1 MKTEEKAEKV
11 QNIATALAAIFGAV
25 GAFFGIFQAQVSAD
39 LKNQVTSL
47 QNASQQTIVNV
58 ISTLGDDAQAADLA
72 QSGDTVAIT
81 EQLINVYNS
90 TKDQNAAL
98 TSETQTLQSENA
110 ALQEQVENL
119 KSVLLNT
126 YSMDEID
133 TVVAQGYLDEVETK
147 RLDNLELL
155 DSERCEQ
162 VASVRDL
169 YGTTHSV
176 SYKFDPWQEAWAKFK
191 LDGRYDTFEANIL
204 TSDDTS
210 RDANISVEIYVD
222 DVLVGR
228 VDNIVRDENVR
239 PISGN
244 GWGTYK
250 TSAGRIENI
259 QAAEHLARF
268 LEDSQLLLWLAP
280 STFVAME
287 SKSTLAADDT
297 IYHAVSAT
305 ILYLTAQ
312 SKIQPLVYQSGI
324 PYYSQE
330 VFEKVLLEM
339 FGQHLDCT
347 GLLQPVQIE
356 THEEEAIPIKYPLA
370 GAAYRVTLLS
380 QQDSSS
386 LYAGTPESAAAP
398 SSEATVSLT
407 YYLPSSAQV
416 GEILFMPGERPYRI
430 SVQSNVSWEYLPFC
444 FLGIEQET

>member
-1 MKTEEKAEKV
+1 MKTEEKAKKV

-98 TSETQTLQSENA
+98 
-110 ALQEQVENL
+110 QEQVENL

-126 YSMDEID
+126 YSMDGID

-239 PISGN
+239 PISVSVN
-244 GWGTYK
+244 GG
-250 TSAGRIENI
+250 
-259 QAAEHLARF
+259 
-268 LEDSQLLLWLAP
+268 
-280 STFVAME
+280 
-287 SKSTLAADDT
+287 
-297 IYHAVSAT
+297 
-305 ILYLTAQ
+305 
-312 SKIQPLVYQSGI
+312 
-324 PYYSQE
+324 
-330 VFEKVLLEM
+330 KVLMIKAINTDSASGSICYVSDTNL
-339 FGQHLDCT
+339 T
-347 GLLQPVQIE
+347 VLQ
-356 THEEEAIPIKYPLA
+356 
-370 GAAYRVTLLS
+370 
-380 QQDSSS
+380 
-386 LYAGTPESAAAP
+386 
-398 SSEATVSLT
+398 
-407 YYLPSSAQV
+407 
-416 GEILFMPGERPYRI
+416 
-430 SVQSNVSWEYLPFC
+430 
-444 FLGIEQET
+444 

>member
-1 MKTEEKAEKV
+1 MKTEEKAKKV

-25 GAFFGIFQAQVSAD
+25 GAFFGIFQAQMSAN

-98 TSETQTLQSENA
+98 TSETQRLQSENA

-176 SYKFDPWQEAWAKFK
+176 SYKFNPWQEAWAKFKLDGRYDTYSMDEIDTVVAQGYLDEVETKRLDNLELLDSERCEQVASVRDLYGTTHSVSYKFNPWQEAWAKFK

-239 PISGN
+239 PISVSVN
-244 GWGTYK
+244 GGKVLMIKAINTN
-250 TSAGRIENI
+250 S
-259 QAAEHLARF
+259 
-268 LEDSQLLLWLAP
+268 
-280 STFVAME
+280 
-287 SKSTLAADDT
+287 
-297 IYHAVSAT
+297 
-305 ILYLTAQ
+305 
-312 SKIQPLVYQSGI
+312 QSGSLC
-324 PYYSQE
+324 YVSDTNLT
-330 VFEKVLLEM
+330 VL
-339 FGQHLDCT
+339 Q
-347 GLLQPVQIE
+347 
-356 THEEEAIPIKYPLA
+356 
-370 GAAYRVTLLS
+370 
-380 QQDSSS
+380 
-386 LYAGTPESAAAP
+386 
-398 SSEATVSLT
+398 
-407 YYLPSSAQV
+407 
-416 GEILFMPGERPYRI
+416 
-430 SVQSNVSWEYLPFC
+430 
-444 FLGIEQET
+444 